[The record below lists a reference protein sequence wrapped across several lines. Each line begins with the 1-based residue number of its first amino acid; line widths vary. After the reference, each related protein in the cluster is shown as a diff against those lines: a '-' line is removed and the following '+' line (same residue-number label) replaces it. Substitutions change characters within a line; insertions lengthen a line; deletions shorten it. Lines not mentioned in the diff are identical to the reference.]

1 MVHVSAGLIC
11 HGEGGTRYRL
21 VRPLGTQKRVKSPN
35 VWLALDD
42 SKTNVE
48 YVVKRPPGDDDDG
61 SWSHALTAFKHELE
75 MQRLFAKD
83 PMIRTL
89 VDYVP
94 DSEPGGPMMVL
105 EAFTDSLWDARNARS
120 FTTKEIIWIMKGIL
134 LGIFTVH
141 MKGLV
146 YTGTIEAI
154 KGARRKNY

>member
-1 MVHVSAGLIC
+1 MVTAGLIC

-21 VRPLGTQKRVKSPN
+21 VRPLGTRVRGKIPN
-35 VWLALDD
+35 VWLAVDD
-42 SKTNVE
+42 SNADVE
-48 YVVKRPPGDDDDG
+48 YVVKWPPEDDTNDG
-61 SWSHALTAFKHELE
+61 SWSNASSAFKHELQ
-75 MQRLFAKD
+75 MQKLFTKD

-105 EAFTDSLWDARNARS
+105 EAFTDSLWEARNARS
-120 FTTKEIIWIMKGIL
+120 FTAKETKWIMKGVL

-146 YTGTIEAI
+146 YTGKNEAI
-154 KGARRKNY
+154 RGTRRNTIK